1 MGQPVTQTLVVI
13 GGGAAGLFC
22 AVNAARLAPSLQVI
36 LLEKSSKLLA
46 KVKISGGGRCNV
58 THACF
63 DRQEL
68 PGYYPRGAQFVK
80 RYQHSFFT
88 TDTIDWFAARKV
100 HLKTEPDGR
109 MFPVT
114 DSSQTIID
122 VLLQEAALY
131 GVQIR
136 LKTGVQRI
144 ETNTP
149 SLSHPLIVHT
159 LQGESISASYC
170 CIACGGFTQSASFE
184 WIRQLGHSIE
194 DPVPSLF
201 TFNAPKHPIVS
212 LQGVSMPQVSVK
224 ISGSKLVQ
232 TGPVLIT
239 HWGLSGPAVLK
250 LSAYGALELAQRNYS
265 FDIQIN
271 WLGRSDQTASS
282 LALFFADQRR
292 HHPAQKI
299 SNGKLQAIP
308 QRLWEFFLNQ
318 AAIAVD
324 RRWADLSRREENML
338 IRLLTDMPIHIEG
351 KTTFKEE
358 FVTAGGVALSAIDP
372 ATMMSKKVSHL
383 YFAGEVMNV
392 DGITGGFNFQHAW
405 SSGMLAARAIAAAH
419 GQRVTGDRTGA

>member
-1 MGQPVTQTLVVI
+1 M
-13 GGGAAGLFC
+13 
-22 AVNAARLAPSLQVI
+22 APSVRVI
-36 LLEKSSKLLA
+36 LVEKSNKLLA
-46 KVKISGGGRCNV
+46 KVKVSGGGRCNV

-88 TDTIDWFAARKV
+88 TDTIDWFAARNV
-100 HLKTEPDGR
+100 NLKTEADGR

-144 ETNTP
+144 EINTL
-149 SLSHPLIVHT
+149 SLSGPFIVHT
-159 LQGESISASYC
+159 QAGESISADFC
-170 CIACGGFTQSASFE
+170 CIACGGFTQSASFD
-184 WIRQLGHSIE
+184 WIRELGHNIE
-194 DPVPSLF
+194 EPVPSLF
-201 TFNAPKHPIVS
+201 TFNAPAHPIVS
-212 LQGVSMPQVSVK
+212 LQGVSVPEVSVK
-224 ISGSKLVQ
+224 ISGTKLIQ

-239 HWGLSGPAVLK
+239 HWGLSGPAILK
-250 LSAYGALELAQRNYS
+250 LSAYGARELAQRNYS

-271 WLGRSDQTASS
+271 WLGRSHFTAAS
-282 LALFFADQRR
+282 LSDFFNDQRTQ
-292 HHPAQKI
+292 HPTQKL
-299 SNGKLQAIP
+299 SNGKLQSIP
-308 QRLWEFFLNQ
+308 QRLWEFFLSQ
-318 AAIAVD
+318 AGIAAD
-324 RRWADLSRREENML
+324 RRWADLTRREENLL
-338 IRLLTDMPIHIEG
+338 IRLLTDMSVHVEG

-358 FVTAGGVALSAIDP
+358 FVTAGGVALAEIDP

-383 YFAGEVMNV
+383 YFAGEIMNV

-405 SSGMLAARAIAAAH
+405 SSGMLAARAIAAAQ
-419 GQRVTGDRTGA
+419 G